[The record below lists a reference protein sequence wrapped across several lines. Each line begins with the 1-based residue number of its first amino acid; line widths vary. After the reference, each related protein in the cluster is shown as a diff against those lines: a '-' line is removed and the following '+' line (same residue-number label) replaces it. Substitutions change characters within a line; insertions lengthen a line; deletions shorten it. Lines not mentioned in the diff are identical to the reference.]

1 MAARSARKEGLM
13 LRPTRNVVVT
23 LAALALMASACAE
36 GRPAEQDSGSGSPGA
51 GFPVTVEAANGAV
64 EIASRPE
71 RIVSLSATA
80 TEMLFAIGAGPQVVA
95 VDDTSNYPPEAP
107 TTDLS
112 AYEPNVEA
120 IAEHD
125 PDLVVISDD
134 IDELVTALDALEI
147 PVLMQ
152 PAAVSL
158 EDTYE
163 QIGELGGATGLATQA
178 AEESEKIRTELE
190 AIAASVPQL
199 EEPPTYYHEL
209 DPTFFTATSETFIGQ
224 IYSLLGLRNIAD
236 PADEDGSGYPQLSAE
251 FIVKT
256 DPDLIFLADTKCCG
270 ESAKTVAERP
280 AWDRI
285 AAVEGDSVVE
295 LDDDVASRWG
305 PRIVDLLEVAASAVR
320 GLEAG

>member
-1 MAARSARKEGLM
+1 
-13 LRPTRNVVVT
+13 
-23 LAALALMASACAE
+23 
-36 GRPAEQDSGSGSPGA
+36 
-51 GFPVTVEAANGAV
+51 VEAANGAV

-224 IYSLLGLRNIAD
+224 VYSLLGLRNIAD
-236 PADEDGSGYPQLSAE
+236 PADEGGSGYPQLSAE

-280 AWDRI
+280 GWDHI
-285 AAVEGDSVVE
+285 AAVEGGSVVE